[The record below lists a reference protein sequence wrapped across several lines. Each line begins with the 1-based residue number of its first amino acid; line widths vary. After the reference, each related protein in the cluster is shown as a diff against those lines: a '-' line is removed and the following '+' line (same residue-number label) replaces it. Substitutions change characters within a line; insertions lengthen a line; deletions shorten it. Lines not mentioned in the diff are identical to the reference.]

1 MTEVVWR
8 KRQPVAERLHFARAY
23 VPGFQTWL
31 LEQSYSPNTIE
42 ELVRLLA
49 IWTQWVHEQG
59 YTLATIV
66 DGYRASKPIFLAQPK
81 KIRRALSPARSF
93 IEYLQVRGIIREFPS
108 PQTPVEKWPVL
119 KDFRTWAQTHRGT
132 ANSTLDNY
140 QWKIVQLLTA
150 LGDNPSAYTAK
161 TIRNFLLEATAP
173 HSRAYAI
180 STAVA
185 VRAFLRYLTAI
196 GQVSPEL
203 RYAVP
208 TFANWKLETVPRHL
222 KERDVDRVIA
232 ACSPEERSRDRAI
245 VLLLARLALRAGEVA
260 RLQIRDIDWR
270 NSRLLVSGKN
280 RRTDRLPLTQEVG
293 DAILHYLERERPR
306 STDPHIFLKYTAPLG
321 PITRITVK
329 CVVDSAL
336 DRAGVKSQVR
346 GAHILRHSA
355 ATNMLKDGM
364 TLAGVGAVLRHKS
377 PTTTAIYAKTDFNLL
392 GEVTRPWIGRL
403 PC

>member
-8 KRQPVAERLHFARAY
+8 KRQPVAERLHFARVY

-161 TIRNFLLEATAP
+161 TIRDFLLEATAP
-173 HSRAYAI
+173 G
-180 STAVA
+180 
-185 VRAFLRYLTAI
+185 LPNLT
-196 GQVSPEL
+196 G
-203 RYAVP
+203 P
-208 TFANWKLETVPRHL
+208 T
-222 KERDVDRVIA
+222 
-232 ACSPEERSRDRAI
+232 
-245 VLLLARLALRAGEVA
+245 
-260 RLQIRDIDWR
+260 
-270 NSRLLVSGKN
+270 
-280 RRTDRLPLTQEVG
+280 
-293 DAILHYLERERPR
+293 Y
-306 STDPHIFLKYTAPLG
+306 
-321 PITRITVK
+321 
-329 CVVDSAL
+329 
-336 DRAGVKSQVR
+336 
-346 GAHILRHSA
+346 
-355 ATNMLKDGM
+355 
-364 TLAGVGAVLRHKS
+364 
-377 PTTTAIYAKTDFNLL
+377 L
-392 GEVTRPWIGRL
+392 GEPAVG
-403 PC
+403 

>member
-1 MTEVVWR
+1 M
-8 KRQPVAERLHFARAY
+8 Q
-23 VPGFQTWL
+23 
-31 LEQSYSPNTIE
+31 
-42 ELVRLLA
+42 LV
-49 IWTQWVHEQG
+49 
-59 YTLATIV
+59 
-66 DGYRASKPIFLAQPK
+66 
-81 KIRRALSPARSF
+81 
-93 IEYLQVRGIIREFPS
+93 
-108 PQTPVEKWPVL
+108 
-119 KDFRTWAQTHRGT
+119 
-132 ANSTLDNY
+132 
-140 QWKIVQLLTA
+140 TA

-161 TIRNFLLEATAP
+161 TIRDFLLEATAP

-222 KERDVDRVIA
+222 KEQDVDRVIA
-232 ACSPEERSRDRAI
+232 ACSPDERSRDRAI

-260 RLQIRDIDWR
+260 RLQICDIDWR
-270 NSRLLVSGKN
+270 NSRLLVSSKN

-293 DAILHYLERERPR
+293 DAILHYLEHERPR

-355 ATNMLKDGM
+355 ATKMLKDGM